1 MTRTTNLTT
10 AVRETAGDRLL
21 RRWLSLGG
29 LLTAIGVGNL
39 VAALNWNAISRG
51 TGDFRAAAAMDRYTI
66 WGFLFLVL
74 GQAVMTRRTVLET
87 RRADVDVAERPFA
100 DDLDAGARA
109 AWTAPGRPRV
119 PADDLDAPPRL
130 APARWRRV
138 LAGWVVVGAVLAAV
152 RGVWLV
158 AEWANHWYVA
168 ERFYAVHV
176 DRSNPADADYSD
188 IARLL
193 ESGNQALVTGI
204 VLLAAAGGLV
214 VAARLLR
221 RTRPGS

>member
-1 MTRTTNLTT
+1 MTRTTHPT
-10 AVRETAGDRLL
+10 VRVHATPGDRLL
-21 RRWLSLGG
+21 RRWLSFGG
-29 LLTAIGVGNL
+29 LLTAIGAGNL

-51 TGDFRAAAAMDRYTI
+51 TGDFRAVAATDRYAI

-74 GQAVMTRRTVLET
+74 GQAVMTRRTILES
-87 RRADVDVAERPFA
+87 RRADDVAEVPVDDDTATRARAAATPPGEPRVPV
-100 DDLDAGARA
+100 DDLDAA
-109 AWTAPGRPRV
+109 
-119 PADDLDAPPRL
+119 PRL

-138 LAGWVVVGAVLAAV
+138 LTGWAVAGAVLAAV

-168 ERFYAVHV
+168 ERFYAVHL
-176 DRSNPADADYSD
+176 DPSDPADAGYSD

-193 ESGNQALVTGI
+193 ESGNEALVTGV
-204 VLLAAAGGLV
+204 VLLVVAGGLV

-221 RTRPGS
+221 RTRTTL